1 MPEIAAIVSPEVE
14 FPDTP
19 AGPTVG
25 KRLLHGTLVYGAT
38 NFGLKGLNFGLVVLY
53 TRFLA
58 PADFGTVALAEVI
71 AAIVAAISSMG
82 LTAAMQPLY
91 FSYVNERTML
101 HRCISTLLRFGA
113 AATVFFLVISLLGGK
128 FLTAA
133 AGFRVVF
140 FPYIAVALGTAA
152 ALQLVD
158 YRLALYQIEEKP
170 ASSRCWQRHASG

>member
-1 MPEIAAIVSPEVE
+1 
-14 FPDTP
+14 
-19 AGPTVG
+19 
-25 KRLLHGTLVYGAT
+25 
-38 NFGLKGLNFGLVVLY
+38 
-53 TRFLA
+53 
-58 PADFGTVALAEVI
+58 
-71 AAIVAAISSMG
+71 
-82 LTAAMQPLY
+82 
-91 FSYVNERTML
+91 ML

-152 ALQLVD
+152 ALRLVD

-170 ASSRCWQRHASG
+170 ASFSLLAAACLG